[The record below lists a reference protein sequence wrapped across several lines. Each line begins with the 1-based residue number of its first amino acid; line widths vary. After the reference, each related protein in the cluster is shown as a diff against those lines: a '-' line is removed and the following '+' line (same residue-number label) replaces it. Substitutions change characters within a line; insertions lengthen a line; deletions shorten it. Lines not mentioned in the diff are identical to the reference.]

1 MILEFNLP
9 LTEQLVFA
17 HGDELAA
24 VMARDVDAQGKR
36 VYSHDD
42 GMREHVA
49 TIPDPVLV
57 TDYWRIS
64 GLPPRTR
71 DTVYKLY
78 ESPRRS
84 TVYGGTR
91 IDFQQDRYPGTWGPN
106 IDTLL
111 LCRALTAERLAG
123 VRSAIEIGCGSG
135 FISRFLLEHA
145 PQLTSMTLVDI
156 NPNAI
161 RCARDNIQD
170 PRATFIHGDG
180 LLALQGQEVDLIV
193 CNPPYIPR
201 PGSIG
206 DNAYEGVGLLA
217 YFIEQGPRHLSAG
230 GRIITNISSVCESIT
245 TPLLRTAGIDAVE
258 LDRLRVPLKVLNV
271 LNNPAWMRFLL
282 EEKGLVADTHDGYEY
297 WHTVMIK
304 AWGRSG

>member
-1 MILEFNLP
+1 MILEFDLP
-9 LTEQLVFA
+9 LTQQLIFA

-24 VMARDVDAQGKR
+24 VMARDTDAQGRR
-36 VYSHDD
+36 VYTYADD
-42 GMREHVA
+42 VREHVA
-49 TIPDPVLV
+49 TLPDPVLV
-57 TDYWRIS
+57 TDYWRIAN
-64 GLPPRTR
+64 LPPRIR
-71 DTVYKLY
+71 DTVCKLY
-78 ESPRRS
+78 ESPRRI

-111 LCRALTAERLAG
+111 FCRALTAERLAG
-123 VRSAIEIGCGSG
+123 VRTAIEIGCGSG

-145 PQLTSMTLVDI
+145 PKLTSMTLVDI

-161 RCARDNIQD
+161 RCAQDNIKD

-180 LLALQGQEVDLIV
+180 LKAMAGNEYDLIV

-217 YFIEQGPRHLSAG
+217 YFIQQGPRHLTPQ
-230 GRIITNISSVCESIT
+230 GRIITNISSVCQSIT
-245 TPLLRTAGIDAVE
+245 TPLLQRERIQAQE
-258 LDRLRVPLKVLNV
+258 LDRMHVPLKVLNV
-271 LNNPAWMRFLL
+271 LNNPAWMKFLL
-282 EEKGLVADTHDGYEY
+282 EDKGLKAEARDGYEY
-297 WHTVMIK
+297 WHTILIT
-304 AWGRSG
+304 AWGRPA